1 VTLTAID
8 WAVIVL
14 YFVLSVAIALLY
26 SRRAGGSSEEFF
38 LSGRALPWW
47 LAGTSMV
54 ATTFAADTPLVVTG
68 LTVKYGIAGNW
79 LWWSFVMSGMLTAVL
94 YARLWRRAGI
104 MTDAEFAELRYGG
117 RPAAFLRGFRACY
130 LALAINSII
139 IGWVTAAMAKILG
152 LTLGVG
158 KWQATVGLFVLT
170 ALYSTLSG
178 LWGVIVTDFFQFI
191 FAMAGC
197 IALAFFALGA
207 VGGLSGLLAALHAR
221 FPDDAPLAVLPDLH
235 STWMPALTFFVYI
248 AVNWWASWYPGA
260 EPGGGGYVAQ
270 RIMSARDERHA
281 LLAALWFNIAH
292 YALRPWPWIVVAL
305 VSMVLYPGLADPEA
319 GYIRVMVDHLPPFWR
334 GFLLAAFFAAYMSTI
349 STQLNWGASYL
360 VNDVYRRFW
369 AAGRSERHYAGVG
382 RVATL
387 IMMVISGVATYYIGS
402 VEGAWKFLLAIGAG
416 TGLVYLLR
424 WYWWRINAWSE
435 VSAMAAALLVSLAVQ
450 GVFGLDADNPRSF
463 AILLL
468 ITTAI
473 TTVVWLTVTYATPPE
488 SPATLRAFYAR
499 VHPGGPGWR
508 AIVPDA
514 PAEGR
519 LGPGLV
525 QWAIGCVVVYLGLF
539 GIGDFVLGR
548 YLRGLTIVVIGAGL
562 TIYLVRAT
570 RIMGG
575 PDMAPQSPPTVEA
588 PRQSRG
594 AT

>member
-1 VTLTAID
+1 MILTAVD
-8 WAVIVL
+8 WTVIVL
-14 YFVLSVAIALLY
+14 YFVVSIAIALVY
-26 SRRAGGSSEEFF
+26 SRRAGGSSQEFF

-54 ATTFAADTPLVVTG
+54 ATTFAADTPLAVTG

-79 LWWSFVMSGMLTAVL
+79 LWWSFVMSGMLTALL
-94 YARLWRRAGI
+94 YARLWRRSGI
-104 MTDAEFAELRYGG
+104 MTDAEFAELRYSG

-170 ALYSTLSG
+170 ALYSTVSG
-178 LWGVIVTDFFQFI
+178 LWGVIITDFFQF
-191 FAMAGC
+191 
-197 IALAFFALGA
+197 ALAMTGCVALAWFALGA
-207 VGGLSGLLAALHAR
+207 VGGMSGLLAALHAR
-221 FPDDAPLAVLPDLH
+221 YPDGAPLSVLPDLQ
-235 STWMPALTFFVYI
+235 SAWMPALTFFVYV

-270 RIMSARDERHA
+270 RILSTRDERHA

-305 VSMVLYPGLADPEA
+305 VSMVLYPGLADPES
-319 GYIRVMVDHLPPFWR
+319 GYVRVMVDHLPPFWR

-349 STQLNWGASYL
+349 ATQLNWGASYL

-369 AAGRSERHYAGVG
+369 RPGRDEGHYAGVG
-382 RVATL
+382 RIATL
-387 IMMVISGVATYYIGS
+387 VMMVIAGVVTYFIGS

-435 VSAMAAALLVSLAVQ
+435 VSAMATALVVSLVAQIWYGLSPDDPRGFALL
-450 GVFGLDADNPRSF
+450 
-463 AILLL
+463 LLL
-468 ITTAI
+468 TTAV
-473 TTVVWLTVTYATPPE
+473 TTAVWLGVTYATAPE
-488 SPATLRAFYAR
+488 PAATLRAFYAR
-499 VHPGGPGWR
+499 VRPGGPGWR
-508 AIVPDA
+508 AIVPEA
-514 PAEGR
+514 AAEGR
-519 LGPGLV
+519 LGSGLV

-539 GIGDFVLGR
+539 GIGAAVLGR
-548 YLRGLTIVVIGAGL
+548 PLRGFVALAIAAALVV
-562 TIYLVRAT
+562 YLVRAT
-570 RIMGG
+570 SARDDAG
-575 PDMAPQSPPTVEA
+575 A
-588 PRQSRG
+588 PRTAKTRVV
-594 AT
+594 